1 MVLNIC
7 RAPVFCCCGNSDL
20 FIRIEMVK
28 TFKRNVM
35 KMFREILVYHH
46 SSLEY
51 RAKILTLMISANG
64 EMCEC
69 EKQKLKE
76 IAYSIYG
83 EDQDRA
89 ELLIDAVNEYHTKI
103 ITNNGLDFEHLVQL
117 VQKETKEVK
126 RFCQKIDIGLL
137 MQLHECMDN
146 EDDILFQKR
155 ILEFLQNLKDECKV

>member
-1 MVLNIC
+1 
-7 RAPVFCCCGNSDL
+7 
-20 FIRIEMVK
+20 MVK

-35 KMFREILVYHH
+35 KMFREFLVYHH

-64 EMCEC
+64 EICEC
-69 EKQKLKE
+69 ERQKLKE

-83 EDQDRA
+83 DDQDRA
-89 ELLIDAVNEYHTKI
+89 ELLIDAVLEYHTKI
-103 ITNNGLDFEHLVQL
+103 ITNNGLDFEHLIQL

-126 RFCQKIDIGLL
+126 RFSKKIDIGLL

-146 EDDILFQKR
+146 EEDILFQKR
-155 ILEFLQNLKDECKV
+155 IIEFLQNLKEEYGEA